1 MKKIAALLLLIMMF
15 LISTVTFAENILMQD
30 HELTSYIEHAKV
42 LDVTE
47 FELAEDDTYGE
58 MIQEVQLL
66 ITSGPYKGETYQTD
80 NVLSGHPAFDIPVEA
95 GESVIIQLDEFSDGT
110 VDVYV
115 TDYNRESYLKW
126 LVLAFIGILV
136 LVGKGKGVKTVIT
149 IGITILMIMK
159 VILPAILNGMNPVPV
174 TIASC
179 ILITIITILLVSGV
193 KKKSIAAILGTIS
206 GVLIAGGIAYIIGT
220 RVKMTGMSSEEAT
233 MLLYIPQGIA
243 FDFKALLFSGILL
256 GALGAVMDV
265 AMSIASS
272 IEEVF
277 KANRELTRGQLFSA
291 GMEVGKDVMG
301 TMSNTLIL
309 AYTGSSIPLLLLFMA
324 YDTPAV
330 RMFNLDIIATEIVR
344 SLAGSI
350 GLILTIPF
358 TAVVTVLM
366 LKPEPVAS
374 ADEEDETLVDDLVI
388 DQAE

>member
-1 MKKIAALLLLIMMF
+1 MKKIAALFLIIMMF

-58 MIQEVQLL
+58 VIQEVQLL
-66 ITSGPYKGETYQTD
+66 ITSGSHKGETFQTD

-149 IGITILMIMK
+149 IGITVLMIMK

-272 IEEVF
+272 IEEVY
-277 KANRELTRGQLFSA
+277 KANRDLTRGQLFSA

-374 ADEEDETLVDDLVI
+374 GESEDETLVDDLVI